1 MYDFKSAFSIARRFR
16 FRISRISTVS
26 NSLAQRVFGSRASA
40 SFCPSARVR
49 SAVRNNR
56 LWFTKVYLQQA
67 KAITLEASETLL
79 ENCGSSLTFRNE

>member
-1 MYDFKSAFSIARRFR
+1 MYDFKSAQHSEAFR

-49 SAVRNNR
+49 SAVRNKR
-56 LWFTKVYLQQA
+56 LWFKDLPVTGRSYYFGGQ
-67 KAITLEASETLL
+67 
-79 ENCGSSLTFRNE
+79 